1 MRSSGPWFLISIAA
15 APSMII
21 KQLDMTGFKSFANR
35 TVIGFV
41 PGICAIVGPNGC
53 GKSNVLDALRWVM
66 GEQSARQLRGKA
78 MEDVIFAG
86 TGNQSPVSMAE
97 VSLLMSASSD
107 ASHLVVDGP
116 EMESP
121 DVQITRRLYR
131 SGESEYL
138 INRRP
143 CRLKDIHQLLMGHG
157 TIGKSYAVIQQGNI
171 GAITEATPEERR
183 QYLDEASGA
192 MRYKSKRQDVA
203 KKIEETRENL
213 QRLDDIL
220 TEIKR
225 QMAVLQR
232 QAKRAKAYL
241 ELQGSVQRMEILY
254 ALYIVAREDAL
265 LEELVERK
273 RRLQDHVRTHRQ
285 VLEEKTAAV
294 GVLRAGLEEAAAR
307 SRDVSGR
314 LQQLERRIDRTVQ
327 ETDYLRVEAERLQKE
342 RNECLEGIRGIEER
356 AGRQEEEGTALVKR
370 EEELRREIED
380 AEVRLQES
388 RKAEAECRGRMETLK
403 VQIETIRKAVL
414 SLSAD
419 EAKTLQ
425 ASRTAVENRR
435 QAERNLKRI
444 AEELLAARRSEET
457 IAGQKREV
465 ESEIEEL
472 DGDMAALEG
481 RIDRQRSML
490 TEKTA
495 VFRQWTERV
504 RSLQDKRR
512 GIDIRLSTLR
522 KLASAYEGFSA
533 AAKAVLRDWP
543 KRVNSV
549 EGGSSGSPVAIADVL
564 HVDSGYELAVEVVLN
579 DALQWVML
587 DSVDRVRSAIDF
599 LAEHPAGRCGFVLSA
614 WGVTMPAVASSC
626 PIGEPLIDRVRFSCE
641 LPALKALLESVR
653 VVETREEA
661 LNACG
666 LLSAGQRVVSRDG
679 VLIGADGVILTGY
692 GMDPTGLLGRK
703 SEIEQ
708 AEAERN
714 GCLQKIAEAEQ
725 AMKQAETE
733 VKSGEKT
740 LSRLLEELQED
751 REDRQEADKRR
762 IQLEERWKHLRR
774 NLDILLI
781 EQERLSGEETDS
793 EDESL
798 RLQATL
804 GDIRQT
810 LRLEQERLQAA
821 EAEREKWSAS
831 LEAFQQERQAV
842 EVRLT
847 SAQANV
853 ENVRDSIRRLEQARQ
868 EGHRQAEQ
876 MRERLHTIEKQQAEC
891 AAKLERNR
899 KAIEQGNRERKAL
912 REEVAAWKTEIAA
925 LDEKRVHLEETIREL
940 LENRDTT
947 ERQLQEI
954 EIEWTQ
960 HRGIREHALADIH
973 RITHRP
979 ISELMHEMQES
990 LQEPAFDGE
999 ALLEEIQ
1006 KKREQLQRFPEIN
1019 TAAIRE
1025 LAEIRQRHDFLEA
1038 QKADLLKAMDD
1049 LQTAIRKIDRATRE
1063 SFLETFHAV
1072 NAKIAEVF
1080 SQLFEGGTA
1089 GLVMTDPDNPLESG
1103 VEFMIQPPGK
1113 RLTRISLL
1121 SGGEKALC
1129 AIAFIFSIFLIRPA
1143 SFCLLDEIDAPL
1155 DEANVLRFNRLL
1167 DIVGEKAQIIIAT
1180 HNRRTMAF
1188 ADMLIGVTM
1197 ETKGISRIVPVKWED
1212 VNHLVKEAN

>member
-1 MRSSGPWFLISIAA
+1 
-15 APSMII
+15 MII

-86 TGNQSPVSMAE
+86 TGNQSPLSMAE
-97 VSLLMSASSD
+97 VSLLLSASSD
-107 ASHLVVDGP
+107 AYHPVVDGP
-116 EMESP
+116 GIESS

-138 INRRP
+138 INRQP

-157 TIGKSYAVIQQGNI
+157 TIGKSYTVIQQGNI

-192 MRYKSKRQDVA
+192 MRYKSKRQEVA
-203 KKIEETRENL
+203 RKIEETRENL

-241 ELQGSVQRMEILY
+241 ELQATVQRMEILY
-254 ALYIVAREDAL
+254 ALYIVIREDAL
-265 LEELVERK
+265 LEGLVERK
-273 RRLQDHVRTHRQ
+273 RQLQDHVRTHRQ

-294 GVLRAGLEEAAAR
+294 GVLRARLEEAAAR
-307 SRDVSGR
+307 SRDIAGA
-314 LQQLERRIDRTVQ
+314 LQQLERRIDRAVQ
-327 ETDYLRVEAERLQKE
+327 EMDYLKVEAERLRKE
-342 RNECLEGIRGIEER
+342 RNECLDGIRRIEER
-356 AGRQEEEGTALVKR
+356 AACEEEQGAELSRRHEALQH
-370 EEELRREIED
+370 EIEG
-380 AEVRLQES
+380 AEIRLLES
-388 RKAEAECRGRMETLK
+388 RKAEAECRERLETLQA
-403 VQIETIRKAVL
+403 QIETIRKTVL
-414 SLSAD
+414 TLSAD

-425 ASRTAVENRR
+425 ASRTAVENRK

-444 AEELLAARRSEET
+444 AEEILAARRSEEM
-457 IAGQKREV
+457 IAGQKRKV
-465 ESEIEEL
+465 ASEIDKLDAHIADMEE
-472 DGDMAALEG
+472 
-481 RIDRQRSML
+481 RIDRQRGIL
-490 TEKTA
+490 AEKTA

-504 RSLQDKRR
+504 RFLQDKRR
-512 GIDIRLSTLR
+512 GIDIRLGTLR

-543 KRVNSV
+543 KRAKSA
-549 EGGSSGSPVAIADVL
+549 EGGIPGSPVPIADVL

-599 LAEHPAGRCGFVLSA
+599 LSEHPAGRCGFVLSGPGSKMA
-614 WGVTMPAVASSC
+614 RASISSC

-641 LPALKALLESVR
+641 IPVLKALLESVR
-653 VVETREEA
+653 VVETRDEA

-666 LLSAGQRVVSRDG
+666 LLSEGQRIVSRDG

-692 GMDPTGLLGRK
+692 GLDPTGLLSRK

-714 GCLQKIAEAEQ
+714 DCLREIAEAEQ
-725 AMKQAETE
+725 KMKQAEAE
-733 VKSGEKT
+733 VKLGEKT
-740 LSRLLEELQED
+740 LGRLIEELQED

-774 NLDILLI
+774 NLDIFLI

-798 RLQATL
+798 RLQTTL
-804 GDIRQT
+804 GDIRQA
-810 LRLEQERLQAA
+810 LRLEQEGLEAA
-821 EAEREKWSAS
+821 ALERETWSRS
-831 LEAFQQERQAV
+831 LDALQQERQTV
-842 EVRLT
+842 QVRLT
-847 SAQANV
+847 SAEANV
-853 ENVRDSIRRLEQARQ
+853 EHVRDSIRRLEQARQ
-868 EGHRQAEQ
+868 EGQRQTEQ
-876 MRERLHTIEKQQAEC
+876 MQERLQTIEKQQAEC

-899 KAIEQGNRERKAL
+899 NSIEQGNREREAL
-912 REEVAAWKTEIAA
+912 RAESAAWKTQIAA
-925 LDEKRVHLEETIREL
+925 LDENRVHLEETIREL
-940 LENRDTT
+940 LENRDTN

-954 EIEWTQ
+954 EIKWTE

-979 ISELMHEMQES
+979 ISELRFEMQES
-990 LQEPAFDGE
+990 LQEPTFDE
-999 ALLEEIQ
+999 QALLEEIQ
-1006 KKREQLQRFPEIN
+1006 RKREQLHRFPEIN

-1038 QKADLLKAMDD
+1038 QKVDLLKAMDD

-1080 SQLFEGGTA
+1080 PQLFEGGTS
-1089 GLVMTDPDNPLESG
+1089 GLVMTDPENPLESG

-1197 ETKGISRIVPVKWED
+1197 EAKGVSRIVPVKWED

>member
-1 MRSSGPWFLISIAA
+1 
-15 APSMII
+15 MII

-35 TVIGFV
+35 TVIEFV
-41 PGICAIVGPNGC
+41 PGICAVVGPNGC

-97 VSLLMSASSD
+97 VSLLLSTSSD
-107 ASHLVVDGP
+107 AAHPVVDGP
-116 EMESP
+116 GLDSP
-121 DVQITRRLYR
+121 DVQITRRLHR

-138 INRRP
+138 INRQP

-192 MRYKSKRQDVA
+192 MRYKSKRQEVA
-203 KKIEETRENL
+203 RKIEETRENL

-241 ELQGSVQRMEILY
+241 ELQGAVQRMEILY
-254 ALYIVAREDAL
+254 GLHIVTREDAF
-265 LEELVERK
+265 LEELAERK
-273 RRLQDHVRTHRQ
+273 RRLQEHVQTHRQ

-294 GVLRAGLEEAAAR
+294 GTLRARLEEAGAR
-307 SRDVSGR
+307 SRDVADR
-314 LQQLERRIDRTVQ
+314 LQHLERRIERTTQ
-327 ETDYLRVEAERLQKE
+327 ETDYLKVEVGRLQKE
-342 RNECLEGIRGIEER
+342 RDECLDGVRRIEER
-356 AGRQEEEGTALVKR
+356 AGRQEEERAALAKR
-370 EEELRREIED
+370 EEALKREIEGAD
-380 AEVRLQES
+380 VRLRES
-388 RKAEAECRGRMETLK
+388 RKVEAECRGRIETLK
-403 VQIETIRKAVL
+403 AQIEAIRKAVL
-414 SLSAD
+414 TLSAD

-425 ASRTAVENRR
+425 ASQTAVENRR

-444 AEELLAARRSEET
+444 AEELLAARRSEEVLD
-457 IAGQKREV
+457 GQKREV
-465 ESEIEEL
+465 ESEIDEL
-472 DGDMAALEG
+472 DGRMADMEE
-481 RIDRQRSML
+481 RIDRQRRTL
-490 TEKTA
+490 TETTA
-495 VFRQWTERV
+495 VFRQWAERV

-512 GIDIRLSTLR
+512 GIDIRLTTLR

-543 KRVNSV
+543 KRVKS
-549 EGGSSGSPVAIADVL
+549 EGGGSPGSPVAVADVL
-564 HVDSGYELAVEVVLN
+564 RVDSGYELAVEVVLN

-587 DSVDRVRSAIDF
+587 DTVDRVRSAIDF
-599 LAEHPAGRCGFVLSA
+599 LAEHPAGRCGFVLSTSESA
-614 WGVTMPAVASSC
+614 IPMASISSC

-641 LPALKALLESVR
+641 IPALRALLESVR

-666 LLSAGQRVVSRDG
+666 LLTAGQRIVSRDG
-679 VLIGADGVILTGY
+679 VLVGADGVILTGY
-692 GMDPTGLLGRK
+692 GVDPTGLLSRK

-714 GCLQKIAEAEQ
+714 DCLQEIAEAER
-725 AMKQAETE
+725 AMKQAEAE
-733 VKSGEKT
+733 VTSGEKT

-751 REDRQEADKRR
+751 REDRQEAEKRR

-798 RLQATL
+798 RLQTTL
-804 GDIRQT
+804 GDIRQA
-810 LRLEQERLQAA
+810 LRIEQERLETA
-821 EAEREKWSAS
+821 ESEREGWSRTLDA
-831 LEAFQQERQAV
+831 LQQERQTV
-842 EVRLT
+842 QVTLT

-853 ENVRDSIRRLEQARQ
+853 ENVRDSIRRLDQARK
-868 EGHRQAEQ
+868 EGRRQAEQ
-876 MRERLHTIEKQQAEC
+876 MRDRLQTIEKQQAEC
-891 AAKLERNR
+891 TAKLERNR
-899 KAIEQGNRERKAL
+899 KSIEQGSRELEGL
-912 REEVAAWKTEIAA
+912 RTEAAAWKVEIAA
-925 LDEKRVHLEETIREL
+925 LDEKRVHLEETIRGL

-954 EIEWTQ
+954 EIEWTE
-960 HRGIREHALADIH
+960 HRGVREHALADIH
-973 RITHRP
+973 RITNRP
-979 ISELMHEMQES
+979 ISELRLEMQES
-990 LQEPAFDGE
+990 LQNPAFDGE
-999 ALLEEIQ
+999 TLLEEIQ
-1006 KKREQLQRFPEIN
+1006 KKREQLMRFPEIN

-1025 LAEIRQRHDFLEA
+1025 LAEIRQRHDFLET
-1038 QKADLLKAMDD
+1038 QKADLLKAMED

-1080 SQLFEGGTA
+1080 PQLFEGGMA

-1167 DIVGEKAQIIIAT
+1167 DIVGENAQIIIAT

>member
-1 MRSSGPWFLISIAA
+1 
-15 APSMII
+15 MII

-86 TGNQSPVSMAE
+86 TGNQSPLSMAE
-97 VSLLMSASSD
+97 VSLLLSASGEGVHPGTEAAEVN
-107 ASHLVVDGP
+107 AS
-116 EMESP
+116 

-131 SGESEYL
+131 TGESEYL
-138 INRRP
+138 LNRQP

-157 TIGKSYAVIQQGNI
+157 ATGKSYAVIQQGNI

-192 MRYKSKRQDVA
+192 MRYKSKRQEVA
-203 KKIEETRENL
+203 RKIEETRENL
-213 QRLDDIL
+213 LRLDDIL
-220 TEIKR
+220 AEIKR

-241 ELQGSVQRMEILY
+241 DLQNAVQRMEILFGLHIVSREEAHLE
-254 ALYIVAREDAL
+254 ALA
-265 LEELVERK
+265 ERK
-273 RRLQDHVRTHRQ
+273 RHLLDHEQTHRQ

-294 GVLRAGLEEAAAR
+294 GALRAKLEAAAIR
-307 SRDVSGR
+307 SRDLVGR
-314 LQQLERRIDRTVQ
+314 LQLIERRIDRMIQ
-327 ETDYLRVEAERLQKE
+327 EMDYLKLEAERLEKE
-342 RNECLEGIRGIEER
+342 RNQCLEELQRIQEKAGRHEEER
-356 AGRQEEEGTALVKR
+356 EALTKR
-370 EEELRREIED
+370 EEELTREVEG
-380 AEVRLQES
+380 AEIRLRES

-403 VQIETIRKAVL
+403 GRIETFRKAVL
-414 SLSAD
+414 TLSAD

-444 AEELLAARRSEET
+444 AEELLAARRNEET
-457 IAGQKREV
+457 LAGQKREV

-472 DGDMAALEG
+472 DGRIADMEE
-481 RIDRQRSML
+481 RIDGQRRML
-490 TEKTA
+490 TETTA
-495 VFRQWTERV
+495 VFRQTTERV
-504 RSLQDKRR
+504 RALQDKRR
-512 GIDIRLSTLR
+512 GIDIRLNTLR
-522 KLASAYEGFSA
+522 KLASAYEGFSTA
-533 AAKAVLRDWP
+533 ARAVLRDWP
-543 KRVNSV
+543 KRMNLADK
-549 EGGSSGSPVAIADVL
+549 GSSVSPVAIADVL
-564 HVDSGYELAVEVVLN
+564 HVDSGYELALEVVLN

-587 DSVDRVRSAIDF
+587 DSVDRVRGAIDF
-599 LAEHPAGRCGFVLSA
+599 LAEHPAGRCGFVLPEVGSS
-614 WGVTMPAVASSC
+614 VVAASMSPC
-626 PIGEPLIDRVRFSCE
+626 SIGEPLMDRVRFSRDI
-641 LPALKALLESVR
+641 PALKTLLETVW

-661 LNACG
+661 LAACG

-679 VLIGADGVILTGY
+679 VLVGADGVILTGY
-692 GMDPTGLLGRK
+692 GMDPTGLLSRK
-703 SEIEQ
+703 NDIEL
-708 AEAERN
+708 AESERN
-714 GCLQKIAEAEQ
+714 DCLRELAEAEQ

-733 VKSGEKT
+733 VKAGEKA
-740 LSRLLEELQED
+740 LSRLLEELQEN

-762 IQLEERWKHLRR
+762 IQLEERWKHIRR
-774 NLDILLI
+774 NLDILII

-793 EDESL
+793 EAESL
-798 RLQATL
+798 RLQSTL
-804 GDIRQT
+804 DDIRRA
-810 LRLEQERLQAA
+810 LRLEQERLEAA
-821 EAEREKWSAS
+821 EAEQDGWRRS
-831 LEAFQQERQAV
+831 LDSLQQERQTVQVA
-842 EVRLT
+842 LT
-847 SAQANV
+847 SAQAAL
-853 ENVRDSIRRLEQARQ
+853 ENVRDSIRRLDHARK
-868 EGHRQAEQ
+868 EGQRQAEQ
-876 MRERLHTIEKQQAEC
+876 MRNRLQTIEKQRSEC
-891 AAKLERNR
+891 LGKLERNR
-899 KAIEQGNRERKAL
+899 KSIEQGNRERDVL
-912 REEVAAWKTEIAA
+912 RTEAATWEAETAA
-925 LDEKRVHLEETIREL
+925 LDEKRAHLEETIREL
-940 LENRDTT
+940 QENRDTT
-947 ERQLQEI
+947 ARQLQDI
-954 EIEWTQ
+954 EIEWTE
-960 HRGIREHALADIH
+960 HRGVREHALADIG
-973 RITHRP
+973 RITSRS
-979 ISELMHEMQES
+979 ISELRHDMQEA
-990 LQEPAFDGE
+990 LQDPAFDGE
-999 ALLEEIQ
+999 ALSEEIRR
-1006 KKREQLQRFPEIN
+1006 KREQLLRFPEIN

-1025 LAEIRQRHDFLEA
+1025 LAEVRERHDFLET

-1063 SFLETFHAV
+1063 TFLETFHAV

-1080 SQLFEGGTA
+1080 PQLFEGGTA

-1197 ETKGISRIVPVKWED
+1197 ETKGISRIVPVKWEE
-1212 VNHLVKEAN
+1212 VNHFVKEAN

>member
-1 MRSSGPWFLISIAA
+1 
-15 APSMII
+15 MII
-21 KQLDMTGFKSFANR
+21 KQLDMTGFKSFASR

-78 MEDVIFAG
+78 MEDVIFSG
-86 TGNQSPVSMAE
+86 TGNQSPLSMAE
-97 VSLLMSASSD
+97 VSLLLSISSD
-107 ASHLVVDGP
+107 GVHPLSEGP
-116 EMESP
+116 GMESS

-138 INRRP
+138 INRQP

-157 TIGKSYAVIQQGNI
+157 ATGKSYAVIQQGNI

-192 MRYKSKRQDVA
+192 MRYKSKRQEVVR
-203 KKIEETRENL
+203 KIDETRENL

-220 TEIKR
+220 AEIKR

-232 QAKRAKAYL
+232 QARRAKAYL
-241 ELQGSVQRMEILY
+241 DLQNAVQRMEILY
-254 ALYIVAREDAL
+254 GLHIVAREEAL
-265 LEELVERK
+265 LDELAERK
-273 RRLQDHVRTHRQ
+273 SRLLDQVQTHRQ
-285 VLEEKTAAV
+285 ILEEKTAAV
-294 GVLRAGLEEAAAR
+294 GVLRGRLEEAAAR
-307 SRDVSGR
+307 RQELVGR
-314 LQQLERRIDRTVQ
+314 LQQLERRIDRMVQ
-327 ETDYLRVEAERLQKE
+327 EAEYLKVEAERLFKE
-342 RNECLEGIRGIEER
+342 RNECIEGFRRIEEKT
-356 AGRQEEEGTALVKR
+356 ARQEEERDALAKR
-370 EEELRREIED
+370 EQELQQELQG
-380 AEVRLQES
+380 AEVRLRES
-388 RKAEAECRGRMETLK
+388 RKAEADCRGRMETLK
-403 VQIETIRKAVL
+403 GRIETVRKAVL
-414 SLSAD
+414 TLSAD

-457 IAGQKREV
+457 IARQKREV
-465 ESEIEEL
+465 ETEIEEL
-472 DGDMAALEG
+472 DGRMADMEE
-481 RIDRQRSML
+481 RVDRQRRAL

-495 VFRQWTERV
+495 VFRQWTDRV
-504 RSLQDKRR
+504 RSLQDRRR
-512 GIDIRLSTLR
+512 GIDIRLTTLR

-533 AAKAVLRDWP
+533 AARAILRDWP
-543 KRVNSV
+543 KRVQPV
-549 EGGSSGSPVAIADVL
+549 GGGSPVAIADVL

-599 LAEHPAGRCGFVLSA
+599 LAERPSGRCGFVLSTA
-614 WGVTMPAVASSC
+614 GTAMPVVSMSSC
-626 PIGEPLIDRVRFSCE
+626 SIGEPLIDHVLFSCE
-641 LPALKALLESVR
+641 VPVLKAILETVR
-653 VVETREEA
+653 VVETREEVLA
-661 LNACG
+661 ACG
-666 LLSAGQRVVSRDG
+666 SLSTGQRIVSRDG
-679 VLIGADGVILTGY
+679 VLVGADGVILTGY
-692 GMDPTGLLGRK
+692 GMDPTGLLSRK
-703 SEIEQ
+703 AEIEQ
-708 AEAERN
+708 AEGERN
-714 GCLQKIAEAEQ
+714 DCIREIAEAEQ
-725 AMKQAETE
+725 TMKQAEAE
-733 VKSGEKT
+733 LKSGEKA
-740 LSRLLEELQED
+740 LSRLLEEIQED

-781 EQERLSGEETDS
+781 EQERLSGEEADS
-793 EDESL
+793 EAESL
-798 RLQATL
+798 RLQATI
-804 GDIRQT
+804 DEIRQA
-810 LRLEQERLQAA
+810 LRLEHDRLKAV
-821 EAEREKWSAS
+821 EAELDGGSRS
-831 LEAFQQERQAV
+831 LDALQQERQTVQVA
-842 EVRLT
+842 LT
-847 SAQANV
+847 SAQANA
-853 ENVRDSIRRLEQARQ
+853 ENVRDSMRRLDHALK
-868 EGHRQAEQ
+868 EGKRQAEQ
-876 MRERLHTIEKQQAEC
+876 MRDRLQATEKQQAEC
-891 AAKLERNR
+891 SVKLERNR
-899 KAIEQGNRERKAL
+899 KSIEQGNREREAL
-912 REEVAAWKTEIAA
+912 RADAATLEAEIAA
-925 LDEKRVHLEETIREL
+925 LDGKRVHLEETIREL

-947 ERQLQEI
+947 ARQLQDI
-954 EIEWTQ
+954 EIEWTE
-960 HRGIREHALADIH
+960 HRGIREHALAAIG
-973 RITHRP
+973 RLTGRP
-979 ISELMHEMQES
+979 IAELKIEMQES
-990 LQEPAFDGE
+990 LQDPAFDGE
-999 ALLEEIQ
+999 ALLEEIRR
-1006 KKREQLQRFPEIN
+1006 KREQLLRFPEIN

-1038 QKADLLKAMDD
+1038 QKTDLLKAMDD

-1072 NAKIAEVF
+1072 NTKIAEVF
-1080 SQLFEGGTA
+1080 PQLFEGGTA

-1212 VNHLVKEAN
+1212 VNHFVKEAN